1 MKTLGN
7 IALGF
12 LVTAAMV
19 SLVVGGF
26 LLGKNILSDYEFN
39 LRNATISVL
48 ILVAGYLFNEIGK
61 VTKEYLQE
69 VKNDIAKNS

>member
-12 LVTAAMV
+12 LVSAAVV

-26 LLGKNILSDYEFN
+26 LLGKNIMVGYEFN
-39 LRNATISVL
+39 LRNAIITSS

-69 VKNDIAKNS
+69 VKNDKA

>member
-12 LVTAAMV
+12 LVSAAMV

-26 LLGKNILSDYEFN
+26 LLGKNIMVGYEFN
-39 LRNATISVL
+39 LRNAIITIS

-69 VKNDIAKNS
+69 VKNDKA